1 VDANLTSN
9 WRERVVARSV
19 QRAASSPRDRRS
31 RDSIARRALRPT
43 TKMVHVAVELAQE
56 RGLDS
61 FTVQDVLKRAD
72 VSIQTFYRHFDSK
85 DELLLAVLEEAVT
98 AQAAE
103 YRRRI
108 SQLRDPVARVE
119 YVVKAPFLGRIDRR
133 LSPLIVREHLH
144 LMERY
149 AREVRAADESYREL
163 LREAIVDAQDAG
175 HFKNVGAADEA
186 ELIMALVLTRY
197 HNLLLRVVTRSASS
211 EAEHLWEFCRA
222 ALTRGEDG

>member
-1 VDANLTSN
+1 
-9 WRERVVARSV
+9 
-19 QRAASSPRDRRS
+19 
-31 RDSIARRALRPT
+31 
-43 TKMVHVAVELAQE
+43 MVHVAVELAQE

-98 AQAAE
+98 AQASE
-103 YRRRI
+103 YRRKI
-108 SQLRDPVARVE
+108 SQLRDPIARVE

-133 LSPLIVREHLH
+133 LSPLVVREHLR
-144 LMERY
+144 LMEGY

-175 HFKNVGAADEA
+175 YYKGVDPADEA
-186 ELIMALVLTRY
+186 ELIMALVLSRY
-197 HNLLLRVVTRSASS
+197 HNLLLRVATRSASS
-211 EAEHLWEFCRA
+211 EAEHIWDFCRA
-222 ALTRGEDG
+222 ALARGED